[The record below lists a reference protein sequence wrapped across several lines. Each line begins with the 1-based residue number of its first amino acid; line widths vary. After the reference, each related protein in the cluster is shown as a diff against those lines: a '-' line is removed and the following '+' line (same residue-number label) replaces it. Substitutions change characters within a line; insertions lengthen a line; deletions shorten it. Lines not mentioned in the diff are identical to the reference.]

1 MIYLDH
7 NATTPLDERVLEA
20 MMPYLT
26 SCYGNPSSLYR
37 AGRLAR
43 GAIETAREQVAALVG
58 AHPSQLIF
66 TSGGTEANNLALKGL
81 AASLPMGTV
90 AVGATEHPSVL
101 ETAKALQTPGWSIR
115 TITVD
120 QNGRMDRAALHRT
133 ISDDVRFASIMLA
146 NNETGVIQDVASLA
160 EILHAHNVLFHCDA
174 TQAAGKIPV
183 DFSSCGAHLMSLSGH
198 KLYGPK
204 GVGALVIDRAV
215 VLETLLHGG
224 GQEKGLR
231 GGTENVAAIVGFG
244 RAAEIALAEMEPRS
258 RHLFT
263 LKERLE
269 RGLSTIP
276 AVRIFAQQAER
287 LPNTVQFGVSGTDGE
302 MLLMEFDRRGIAISS
317 GSACASG
324 GREPSHV
331 LLAMGIEPSLARS
344 AIRVSL
350 GVSNS
355 EQDIA
360 RFLGV
365 LQELVPEPGAGA
377 AHAMDSG

>member
-58 AHPSQLIF
+58 AYPSQLIF
-66 TSGGTEANNLALKGL
+66 TSGGTEANNLALQGL
-81 AASLPMGTV
+81 AAALAVGTV

-101 ETAKALQTPGWSIR
+101 EPVSAMQKSGWSVH
-115 TITVD
+115 TIAVD
-120 QNGRMDRAALHRT
+120 QNGRIDRAALERMEAG
-133 ISDDVRFASIMLA
+133 DVQFASVMLA

-160 EILHAHNVLFHCDA
+160 EILRANNVLFHCDA
-174 TQAAGKIPV
+174 TQAAGKVPV
-183 DFSSCGAHLMSLSGH
+183 GFSACGARLMSLSGH

-204 GVGALVIDRAV
+204 GVGALVIDRSVAPEPV
-215 VLETLLHGG
+215 IHGG

-231 GGTENVAAIVGFG
+231 PGTENVAAIVGFG
-244 RAAEIALAEMEPRS
+244 RAAEIALAEMEPRR
-258 RHLFT
+258 RHL
-263 LKERLE
+263 LMLRERLE
-269 RGLSTIP
+269 QGLKTIP
-276 AVRIFAQQAER
+276 AATIFARQAER
-287 LPNTVQFGVSGTDGE
+287 LPNTVQFGISSMDGE

-317 GSACASG
+317 GSACASS

-331 LLAMGIEPSLARS
+331 LLAMGIKPSLARS
-344 AIRVSL
+344 AIRVSV
-350 GVSNS
+350 GAANS

-360 RFLGV
+360 RFLAV
-365 LQELVPEPGAGA
+365 LQELVPEREAPYALGIG
-377 AHAMDSG
+377 

>member
-43 GAIETAREQVAALVG
+43 GAVETAREQVAALVG
-58 AHPSQLIF
+58 AHPAQLIF
-66 TSGGTEANNLALKGL
+66 TSSGTEANNLALKGL
-81 AASLPMGTV
+81 AATLPVGTV

-101 ETAKALQTPGWSIR
+101 ETVSALQKSGWSIR
-115 TITVD
+115 TIAVD
-120 QNGRMDRAALHRT
+120 QNGRIDRAALDRMGAG
-133 ISDDVRFASIMLA
+133 DVQFASIMLA

-160 EILHAHNVLFHCDA
+160 EILGARNVLFHCDA
-174 TQAAGKIPV
+174 IQAAGKIRV
-183 DFSSCGAHLMSLSGH
+183 DFSSCGTQLMSLSGH

-204 GVGALVIDRAV
+204 GIGALVIDRSVALEAV
-215 VLETLLHGG
+215 IHGG

-231 GGTENVAAIVGFG
+231 PGTESVAAIVGFG
-244 RAAEIALAEMEPRS
+244 RAAEIALDEMEPRH
-258 RHLFT
+258 RHL
-263 LKERLE
+263 LILREQLE
-269 RGLSTIP
+269 RGLRAIP
-276 AVRIFAQQAER
+276 AVTIFSEQTER
-287 LPNTVQFGVSGTDGE
+287 LPNTIQFGVSSMDGE

-331 LLAMGIEPSLARS
+331 LLAMGIETSLARS

-350 GVSNS
+350 GAANS

-360 RFLGV
+360 RFLAV
-365 LQELVPEPGAGA
+365 LQELVPKQEA
-377 AHAMDSG
+377 AHTLGIG